1 MLLHNTSAPMNFKT
15 KNRRTQLRSSTKTN
29 TRTKD
34 KQNTYHYSED
44 DTIDRNTNLK
54 RNNTL

>member
-1 MLLHNTSAPMNFKT
+1 MNQVLLHNTSEPMNFKT
-15 KNRRTQLRSSTKTN
+15 KNRTTQLRSSTKTN
-29 TRTKD
+29 TRIKD

-54 RNNTL
+54 